1 MTSIIN
7 YNEFTDDQLKELIEG
22 AKKELMKR
30 KEQLVVYT
38 HDCKN
43 AARHHLGKYK
53 HWSKLVTS
61 VDTGKTNGYAFT
73 GIADYII
80 SNLCRGEFLSVTA
93 EHKIPVGSVV
103 VEVCGSTIEAYIM
116 KDGGKEY
123 QFKASTSSMSDFI
136 EKVAELV

>member
-43 AARHHLGKYK
+43 AARYHLGKYK

-61 VDTGKTNGYAFT
+61 VDTSKTNGYAF
-73 GIADYII
+73 GGD
-80 SNLCRGEFLSVTA
+80 FLTVTA

-103 VEVCGSTIEAYIM
+103 VEVCGGTIEAYIM
-116 KDGGKEY
+116 KPEGKEH

>member
-7 YNEFTDDQLKELIEG
+7 YNEFTDDQLKELIEE

-30 KEQLVVYT
+30 KKQLVVYT

-61 VDTGKTNGYAFT
+61 VDTSKTNGYAF
-73 GIADYII
+73 GGD
-80 SNLCRGEFLSVTA
+80 FLTVTA
-93 EHKIPVGSVV
+93 EHKLPVGSVV
-103 VEVCGSTIEAYIM
+103 VEVCGGTIEAYIM
-116 KDGGKEY
+116 KPEGKEY

>member
-1 MTSIIN
+1 MTGIN
-7 YNEFTDDQLKELIEG
+7 YKELTDIQLKELIEA
-22 AKKELMKR
+22 AKRELDSR
-30 KEQLVVYT
+30 KKTELVLYT

-43 AARHHLGKYK
+43 AAKHHLGKYK
-53 HWSKLVTS
+53 HWAKLVTS
-61 VDTGKTNGYAFT
+61 VDTSKTNGYAF
-73 GIADYII
+73 
-80 SNLCRGEFLSVTA
+80 SGEFLTATA

-116 KDGGKEY
+116 KNGGKEY

>member
-1 MTSIIN
+1 MNKMTGIN
-7 YNEFTDDQLKELIEG
+7 YKELTDIQLKELIEA
-22 AKKELMKR
+22 AKRELDSR
-30 KEQLVVYT
+30 KKTELALYT

-61 VDTGKTNGYAFT
+61 VDTSKTNGYAF
-73 GIADYII
+73 GGD
-80 SNLCRGEFLSVTA
+80 FLTVTA

-103 VEVCGSTIEAYIM
+103 VEVCGGTIEAYIM
-116 KDGGKEY
+116 KPEGKEH
-123 QFKASTSSMSDFI
+123 QFKAPTSSMSNFI

>member
-1 MTSIIN
+1 MTGIN
-7 YNEFTDDQLKELIEG
+7 YKELTDIQLKELIEA
-22 AKKELMKR
+22 AKRDLDSRKKTELV
-30 KEQLVVYT
+30 LYT
-38 HDCKN
+38 HDCKGS
-43 AARHHLGKYK
+43 ARYHLGKYK

-61 VDTGKTNGYAFT
+61 VDTSKTNGYAF
-73 GIADYII
+73 
-80 SNLCRGEFLSVTA
+80 SGEFLSVTA

-123 QFKASTSSMSDFI
+123 QFRASTSSMSDFI